1 MMFRTMLLIAL
12 ALIADHVNA
21 QKIKLNQANAKIR
34 RGLVPTAEDAGF
46 KSYRIVTKTDT
57 INFYTYQK
65 PGTTPN
71 SVYMELP
78 GTNAQAVY
86 TWHKDTDSTYWFSSL
101 TRFDF
106 SFMPDNFLFVIVA
119 KPGFEFFGDPQKFPT
134 AYWKKTSLHDRVM
147 RADAALRY
155 IQKHVLK
162 KPGRTVVFGYSEGFY
177 VAAKLAIVNKS
188 ITHLGIGG
196 GGGHIDFYDFVVDN
210 LKAYTAGELVADSVA
225 NRSERI
231 ISSLKEIMADPEST
245 RMTGGYTVKRWASF
259 AEPPLKS
266 LVKLN
271 IPIYQVH
278 GIDDESTPVESA
290 YLVPVEFARLRKNNL
305 TFKLYPTDHSL
316 REYRSDGTEVNHWDE
331 MMRDFFKW
339 VTK

>member
-1 MMFRTMLLIAL
+1 MLLVAL
-12 ALIADHVNA
+12 TLIVDYVNA
-21 QKIKLNQANAKIR
+21 QKIKLKQANDKIR
-34 RGLVPTAEDAGF
+34 LGLVPTAEDAGF

-57 INFYTYQK
+57 IDFYTYQK

-71 SVYMELP
+71 SMYMELP
-78 GTNAQAVY
+78 GTNAQAIY
-86 TWHKDTDSTYWFSSL
+86 TWHRDTDSTYWFSSL

-119 KPGFEFFGDPQKFPT
+119 KPGFEFFGNPEKFP
-134 AYWKKTSLHDRVM
+134 ASYWKKTSLDDRVM
-147 RADAALRY
+147 RADAALTY
-155 IQKHVLK
+155 IRKQVLK
-162 KPGRTVVFGYSEGFY
+162 KPERTVVFGYSEGFY
-177 VAAKLAIVNKS
+177 VAAKLATVNKS

-196 GGGHIDFYDFVVDN
+196 GGGYIDFYDFVLAN

-225 NRSERI
+225 SRSEHI
-231 ISSLKEIMADPEST
+231 INSLKAIMADPEST

-259 AEPPLKS
+259 AEPPIES

-278 GIDDESTPVESA
+278 GINDESTPVESA
-290 YLVPVEFARLRKNNL
+290 YFVPVEFARLRKNNL

-331 MMRDFFKW
+331 MMRDFFTW
-339 VTK
+339 VLKQ

>member
-1 MMFRTMLLIAL
+1 MLLRIFFL
-12 ALIADHVNA
+12 LLISLISHGLTA
-21 QKIKLNQANAKIR
+21 QKIKLKQANDKIR
-34 RGLVPTAEDAGF
+34 NGLVPTAEDAGF

-71 SVYMELP
+71 SIYMELP
-78 GTNAQAVY
+78 GTNAQAIY
-86 TWHKDTDSTYWFSSL
+86 TWHKDTDSTYWFNSL

-106 SFMPDNFLFVIVA
+106 SFIPDNFLFVIVA
-119 KPGFEFFGDPQKFPT
+119 KPGFEFFGDPEKLP
-134 AYWKKTSLHDRVM
+134 AVYWRKTSLHDRVM

-177 VAAKLAIVNKS
+177 VAAKLATVNKS

-196 GGGHIDFYDFVVDN
+196 GGGYIDFYDFVLDN
-210 LKAYTAGELVADSVA
+210 LKSYTEGDLPGDSVIYK
-225 NRSERI
+225 SERI
-231 ISSLKEIMADPEST
+231 INSLQEIMADPQST

-259 AEPPLKS
+259 AEPPLES
-266 LVKLN
+266 LVKVN

-331 MMRDFFKW
+331 MMRDFFTW
-339 VTK
+339 VMR

>member
-1 MMFRTMLLIAL
+1 MLRILLLLSITVITHNL
-12 ALIADHVNA
+12 TA
-21 QKIKLNQANAKIR
+21 QKIKLNQANQKIR
-34 RGLVPTAEDAGF
+34 RGLTPTAEDAGF
-46 KSYRIVTKTDT
+46 KSYRIMTRTDT

-65 PGTTPN
+65 PGATPN

-78 GTNAQAVY
+78 GTNAQAIY
-86 TWHKDTDSTYWFSSL
+86 TWHKDTDSTYWFNSL

-119 KPGFEFFGDPQKFPT
+119 KPGFEFFGDPDKFPT
-134 AYWKKTSLHDRVM
+134 TYWKKTSLHDRVM

-155 IQKHVLK
+155 IQKNVLK
-162 KPGRTVVFGYSEGFY
+162 NPQRTVVFGYSEGFY
-177 VAAKLAIVNKS
+177 VAAKLATVNKS

-196 GGGHIDFYDFVVDN
+196 GGGYIDFYDFVLDN
-210 LKAYTAGELVADSVA
+210 LKSYTAEQMVADSVV
-225 NRSERI
+225 NKNKRI
-231 ISSLKEIMADPEST
+231 IATLKEIMADPEST

-259 AEPPLKS
+259 AEPPLES

-305 TFKLYPTDHSL
+305 TFKVYPTDHSL
-316 REYRSDGTEVNHWDE
+316 REYRTDGTEVEHWDN

-339 VTK
+339 VMK